1 MLKHYN
7 GLSESKDA
15 EKNELT
21 LEKLETKYSMAQDE
35 SLKLLEP
42 EHGYEVSYE
51 NLEFQMKGGDIKTL
65 QPAPLNIAQ
74 SLSTKLELE
83 KKQENFLELNT

>member
-1 MLKHYN
+1 MLQRCN

-21 LEKLETKYSMAQDE
+21 LEKLETLDSMAQDE

-42 EHGYEVSYE
+42 EHNYEGP
-51 NLEFQMKGGDIKTL
+51 NKNPEFQMKGGEIKTL
-65 QPAPLNIAQ
+65 QPAPLIISQ
-74 SLSTKLELE
+74 SLSPK
-83 KKQENFLELNT
+83 F